1 MWEIIQGVVS
11 HFNFTTKHKRI
22 VQGSNKNK
30 NHKNQGRRPYRS
42 ITITNIYDPA
52 NTHTKP
58 YIYNVLKDL

>member
-1 MWEIIQGVVS
+1 MWEIIQGVVN

-30 NHKNQGRRPYRS
+30 NKKKPGTYRS

>member
-30 NHKNQGRRPYRS
+30 NHKNQER
-42 ITITNIYDPA
+42 IDILIFITNISAYTTLQTPTQ
-52 NTHTKP
+52 NPTYT
-58 YIYNVLKDL
+58 LF

>member
-11 HFNFTTKHKRI
+11 HFNFTTKHKKI

-30 NHKNQGRRPYRS
+30 NHKNQES
-42 ITITNIYDPA
+42 IDILIFITNIYDPA

>member
-30 NHKNQGRRPYRS
+30 NKKTQER
-42 ITITNIYDPA
+42 I
-52 NTHTKP
+52 
-58 YIYNVLKDL
+58 DLLL

>member
-11 HFNFTTKHKRI
+11 HFNFITKHKRI

-30 NHKNQGRRPYRS
+30 NHKNQERIYRS

>member
-30 NHKNQGRRPYRS
+30 NHKNQERIDLLLQLTYIRPCKHPHK
-42 ITITNIYDPA
+42 TLQ
-52 NTHTKP
+52 
-58 YIYNVLKDL
+58 YNVLKDL

>member
-30 NHKNQGRRPYRS
+30 NHKNQER